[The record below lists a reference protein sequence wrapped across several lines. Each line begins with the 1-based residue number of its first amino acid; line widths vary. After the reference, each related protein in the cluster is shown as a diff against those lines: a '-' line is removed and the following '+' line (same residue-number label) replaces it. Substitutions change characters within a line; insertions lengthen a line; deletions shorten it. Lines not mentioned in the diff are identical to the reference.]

1 MAGDDDFRSAA
12 LDRLTEIGT
21 ALSDLA
27 SSVEEGKASRDV
39 MLELS
44 AGLVELVEIADGLQT
59 GPLREAVGGI
69 GKSLQ
74 AIAQA
79 VQQQSQGNAAVAQA
93 IYQGLRDMQPPQVRV
108 VGARTWRFED
118 VDYHPNGAIKGMTAR
133 AID

>member
-59 GPLREAVGGI
+59 GPLRDAVDGI
-69 GKSLQ
+69 GQKLER
-74 AIAQA
+74 IAQA

-108 VGARTWRFED
+108 GARTWRFED